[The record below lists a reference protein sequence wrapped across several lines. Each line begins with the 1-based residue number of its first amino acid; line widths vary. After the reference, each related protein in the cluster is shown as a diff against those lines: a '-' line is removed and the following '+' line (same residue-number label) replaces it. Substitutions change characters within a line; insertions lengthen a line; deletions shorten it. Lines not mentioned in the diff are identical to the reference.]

1 MSERFPLHLQ
11 AINDTNMKRLFILP
25 LVFFILTACQ
35 NVDKNPKAPA
45 GSQEQAAA
53 DQSIAN
59 DSTNWT
65 TVQWLDS
72 IQDFGKVTDG
82 EKVVITFHFKNTG
95 TKPLVIANVQASCG
109 CTVPS
114 KPDEP
119 IAPGEEG
126 KITAE
131 FNSAGRVGK
140 ASKYLNVTCNTKENI
155 TNLLFEGEVL
165 PKK

>member
-1 MSERFPLHLQ
+1 
-11 AINDTNMKRLFILP
+11 MKQLFTLSFVITL
-25 LVFFILTACQ
+25 LAACQ
-35 NVDKNPKAPA
+35 SADKNPKAPLADPQKTANEQLALA
-45 GSQEQAAA
+45 G
-53 DQSIAN
+53 

-72 IQDFGKVTDG
+72 VQDFGKVTDG
-82 EKVVITFHFKNTG
+82 EKVVITFHFRNTG
-95 TKPLVIANVQASCG
+95 SKPLVIANVQASCG

-119 IAPGEEG
+119 IAPGKEG

-140 ASKYLNVTCNTKENI
+140 ASKFLNVTCNTKENV

>member
-1 MSERFPLHLQ
+1 
-11 AINDTNMKRLFILP
+11 MKKLFILP
-25 LVFFILTACQ
+25 LLMLSLAACQ
-35 NVDKNPKAPA
+35 NAEKKIKEPVDPEAKAK
-45 GSQEQAAA
+45 EQQAMLA
-53 DQSIAN
+53 

-72 IQDFGKVTDG
+72 AQNFGKVTDG

-95 TKPLVIANVQASCG
+95 SKPLVIANVQASCG

-119 IAPGEEG
+119 VAPGEEG

-140 ASKYLNVTCNTKENI
+140 ASKMLNVTCNTKEQT

>member
-1 MSERFPLHLQ
+1 
-11 AINDTNMKRLFILP
+11 MKQLFILSFV
-25 LVFFILTACQ
+25 LLSLAACQ

-45 GSQEQAAA
+45 GSQGQTAAA
-53 DQSIAN
+53 DQAIVN

-72 IQDFGKVTDG
+72 SQNFGKVTDG

-95 TKPLVIANVQASCG
+95 SKPLVIANVQASCG

-119 IAPGEEG
+119 IAPGQEG

-140 ASKYLNVTCNTKENI
+140 ASKYLNVTCNTKENV

>member
-1 MSERFPLHLQ
+1 
-11 AINDTNMKRLFILP
+11 MKQLFILS
-25 LVFFILTACQ
+25 LVLLTLAACQ

-45 GSQEQAAA
+45 VSPEQAAA
-53 DQSIAN
+53 ANQAIVN

-72 IQDFGKVTDG
+72 SQNFGKVTDG
-82 EKVVITFHFKNTG
+82 EKVMITFHFKNTG

-119 IAPGEEG
+119 IAPGQEG

-140 ASKYLNVTCNTKENI
+140 ASKYLNVTCNTKENV

>member
-1 MSERFPLHLQ
+1 
-11 AINDTNMKRLFILP
+11 MKKIVLLP
-25 LVFFILTACQ
+25 LLILALSACQ
-35 NVDKNPKAPA
+35 NAEKKIKAPVDA
-45 GSQEQAAA
+45 EAKANEQQAMLA
-53 DQSIAN
+53 

-72 IQDFGKVTDG
+72 AQNFGKVTDG
-82 EKVVITFHFKNTG
+82 EKVMITFHFKNTG
-95 TKPLVIANVQASCG
+95 TKPLLIANVQASCG
-109 CTVPS
+109 CTIPS

-140 ASKYLNVTCNTKENI
+140 ASKMLNVTCNTKEQT

>member
-1 MSERFPLHLQ
+1 
-11 AINDTNMKRLFILP
+11 MKQLFILS
-25 LVFFILTACQ
+25 LVLLTLAACQ

-45 GSQEQAAA
+45 VSQEQAAA
-53 DQSIAN
+53 ANQAIVN

-72 IQDFGKVTDG
+72 SQNFGKVTDG
-82 EKVVITFHFKNTG
+82 EKVMITFHFKNTG

-119 IAPGEEG
+119 IAPGQEG

-140 ASKYLNVTCNTKENI
+140 ASKYLNVTCNTKENV

>member
-1 MSERFPLHLQ
+1 
-11 AINDTNMKRLFILP
+11 MKQLFILSFA
-25 LVFFILTACQ
+25 LLTLAACQ

-45 GSQEQAAA
+45 VSPEQAAA
-53 DQSIAN
+53 ADQAI
-59 DSTNWT
+59 
-65 TVQWLDS
+65 VK
-72 IQDFGKVTDG
+72 DFGKVTDG
-82 EKVVITFHFKNTG
+82 EKVIITFHFKNTG

-119 IAPGEEG
+119 IAPGQEG

-140 ASKYLNVTCNTKENI
+140 ASKYLNVTCNTKENV